1 MQEFSALDGA
11 ILIDKPAGPTSHD
24 VVDAIRRQFGIKK
37 VGHCGTLDPNATGLL
52 IIVLGRGTKLSE
64 RLMSDDKV
72 YEGTMKFGE
81 TTDSYDADGE
91 LVASLPVPPLTLED
105 LNAAAAEFIG
115 ELTASLPVPP
125 LTLEQL
131 NEVAATFVGDRM
143 QLPPMVSAVKKQG
156 VPLYKLARKG
166 IEVQREPR
174 LIHVYNFRFSAYEEP
189 AGRFRLACTK
199 GTYVRSIAHDLGQ
212 KLGCG
217 AHLATLRRVTS
228 GKFDVADAIRFEEV
242 LNWTPRQLEQSVIPF
257 LKLATA

>member
-1 MQEFSALDGA
+1 MQEFSPLDGA

-24 VVDAIRRQFGIKK
+24 VVDAIRRKFGIKK

-72 YEGTMKFGE
+72 YEGTIKFGE

-91 LVASLPVPPLTLED
+91 LTGSLPVLPMTLDE
-105 LNAAAAEFIG
+105 LNGQASTFIG
-115 ELTASLPVPP
+115 D
-125 LTLEQL
+125 Q
-131 NEVAATFVGDRM
+131 M
-143 QLPPMVSAVKKQG
+143 QTPPMVSAIKKNG

-166 IEVQREPR
+166 VEVEREPR
-174 LIHVYNFRFSAYEEP
+174 LIHIYNFRFTDYSEP
-189 AGRFRLACTK
+189 IGYFRIACTK

-217 AHLATLRRVTS
+217 AHLATLRRSAS
-228 GKFDVADAIRFEEV
+228 GKFDVADATPLDAV
-242 LNWTPRQLEQSVIPF
+242 LKMSAGELEKKAIPF
-257 LKLATA
+257 LKLAAAI